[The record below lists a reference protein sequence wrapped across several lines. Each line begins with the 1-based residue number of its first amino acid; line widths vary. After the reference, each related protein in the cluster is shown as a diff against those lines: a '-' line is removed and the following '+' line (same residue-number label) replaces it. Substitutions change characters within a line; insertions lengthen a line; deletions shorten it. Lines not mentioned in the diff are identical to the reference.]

1 MTWVELC
8 NDKNLQDLPYKI
20 ELNRAGKIIMS
31 PTRNL
36 HGYFAVKIAKILGE
50 LLPDGETIAECAIET
65 EDSTKVAD
73 VAWVSQKTFAI
84 IKKEFSCSV
93 APEICVEVL
102 SPSNAKAEMEFK
114 RKLYLQA
121 GAREYWVCDE
131 VGALQFFNA
140 SGQVERSILCPAFPC
155 KLDA

>member
-36 HGYFAVKIAKILGE
+36 HGYFASEMTKLLGK
-50 LLPDGETIAECAIET
+50 LLPDGETIVECAIET

-73 VAWVSQKTFAI
+73 VAWASKKIFAI
-84 IKKEFSCSV
+84 IKTEFSCSI

-102 SPSNAKAEMEFK
+102 SPSNARAEMEFK
-114 RKLYLQA
+114 RKLYLRA
-121 GAREYWVCDE
+121 GAQEYWVCDE
-131 VGALQFFNA
+131 IGNVQFFNA
-140 SGQVERSILCPAFPC
+140 GGQIKTSILCPAFPD

>member
-8 NDKNLQDLPYKI
+8 NDKNLRDLPYKI

-36 HGYFAVKIAKILGE
+36 HGYFASEIAHTLKT
-50 LLPDGETIAECAIET
+50 LLPSGETITECAIET
-65 EDSTKVAD
+65 EDSTKVAN
-73 VAWVSQKTFAI
+73 VAWASKKTFAI
-84 IKKEFSCSV
+84 IKHEFSCSV

-102 SPSNAKAEMEFK
+102 SPSNAQAEMEFK
-114 RKLYLQA
+114 QELYLKA

-131 VGALQFFNA
+131 VGGLQFFNV
-140 SGQVERSILCPAFPC
+140 SGPLDHSILCPSFPRQ
-155 KLDA
+155 LEA

>member
-8 NDKNLQDLPYKI
+8 NDKNLRDLPYKI

-36 HGYFAVKIAKILGE
+36 HGYFASEIAQLLKE
-50 LLPDGETIAECAIET
+50 LMRTGKTLVECAIET

-73 VAWVSQKTFAI
+73 VAWASNKTFAI
-84 IKKEFSCSV
+84 IKNQFSCSV

-102 SPSNAKAEMEFK
+102 APSNAQAEMEFK
-114 RKLYLQA
+114 RELYLKA
-121 GAREYWVCDE
+121 GATEYWVCDE
-131 VGALQFFNA
+131 LGGLHFFDA
-140 SGQVERSILCPAFPC
+140 SGQIDDSILCPTFPHQ
-155 KLDA
+155 LEA

>member
-36 HGYFAVKIAKILGE
+36 HGYFASEIAQLLKE
-50 LLPDGETIAECAIET
+50 LMKTGKTLVECAIET

-73 VAWVSQKTFAI
+73 VAWASKKTFAI
-84 IKKEFSCSV
+84 IKNEFSCSV

-102 SPSNAKAEMEFK
+102 PPSNARAEMEFK
-114 RKLYLQA
+114 RKLYLRA
-121 GAREYWVCDE
+121 GAHEYWVCDE
-131 VGALQFFNA
+131 IGALQFFNP
-140 SGQVERSILCPAFPC
+140 SGQIERSILCPAFPNQ
-155 KLDA
+155 LEV

>member
-8 NDKNLQDLPYKI
+8 HDKNLQDLPYKI

-36 HGYFAVKIAKILGE
+36 HGYYASNIAHILKN
-50 LLPDGETIAECAIET
+50 LLPSGETITECAIET

-73 VAWVSQKTFAI
+73 VVWASKKTFAI
-84 IKKEFSCSV
+84 IKNEFSCSV

-102 SPSNAKAEMEFK
+102 SPSNARAEMEFK
-114 RKLYLQA
+114 RELYLKA
-121 GAREYWVCDE
+121 GAQEYWVCDE
-131 VGALQFFNA
+131 IGALTFFNA
-140 SGQVERSILCPAFPC
+140 VGEIERSLLCPAFPT
-155 KLDA
+155 KLEA

>member
-8 NDKNLQDLPYKI
+8 NDKNLRDLPYKI

-36 HGYFAVKIAKILGE
+36 HGYFAGEIAH
-50 LLPDGETIAECAIET
+50 LLRKLMKTGKTLVECAVET

-73 VAWVSQKTFAI
+73 VAWASKETFAI

-102 SPSNAKAEMEFK
+102 SPSNQRSEMEFK
-114 RKLYLQA
+114 RELYLKA

-131 VGALQFFNA
+131 IGALQFFDA
-140 SGQVERSILCPAFPC
+140 TGRIEQSVLCPAFPTQ
-155 KLDA
+155 LES